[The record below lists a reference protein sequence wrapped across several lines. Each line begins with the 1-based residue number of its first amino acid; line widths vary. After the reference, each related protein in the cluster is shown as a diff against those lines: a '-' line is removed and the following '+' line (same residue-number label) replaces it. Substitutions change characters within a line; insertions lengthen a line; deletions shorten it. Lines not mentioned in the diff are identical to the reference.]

1 MRPVHAVATSI
12 QYLARPLQP
21 PPGFDHGPYRVH
33 GGRGNRTYDDPSRV
47 WPRVEPV
54 KFTSLVK
61 TQLVQRLVVAVEQRT
76 VSWPR
81 AWSVL
86 TDEMKRY
93 EYAIGASGAITY
105 SAPSGFH
112 DDCVMA
118 LALAA
123 AGRQNV
129 SHVGSMVILRT
140 SRYRAALVTPTR
152 ILF

>member
-1 MRPVHAVATSI
+1 
-12 QYLARPLQP
+12 
-21 PPGFDHGPYRVH
+21 
-33 GGRGNRTYDDPSRV
+33 
-47 WPRVEPV
+47 
-54 KFTSLVK
+54 
-61 TQLVQRLVVAVEQRT
+61 VVAVEQRT

-118 LALAA
+118 LALAV
-123 AGRQNV
+123 AGRQNAA
-129 SHVGSMVILRT
+129 HVGSMVSLPV
-140 SRYRAALVTPTR
+140 SRYRAALAVSTR
-152 ILF
+152 RVPSRRISISGPMPPA